1 MALIKGHAPVF
12 AYQQD
17 QTYFAQ
23 IAEGL
28 EDLGAMEIKRL
39 GAAAA
44 RTSFCGLHF
53 KADPASLYRINY
65 QSRLVSRVLA
75 PLVRFGCYDTDRLY
89 RTARQVPWK
98 AIMGVNE
105 TLAVFA
111 NVSNSRIR
119 HSQYAALCLKDAIV
133 DYFRDDCG
141 RRPDVRRIDPDVWIS
156 LFIENNRAVVS
167 LDTSGGSLHRRGYRQ
182 EGAEAPMQETV
193 AAAIIQWTEWDGS
206 RPLVDPMCG
215 SGTLLA
221 EALMHHCRI
230 PAGFLRRRFGFEH
243 LPDFERSLWS
253 SVKTTAD
260 RAILPPAADCIS
272 GGDIAAA
279 AVQTARANL
288 RRLPHGASIP
298 IDVSDFKQRNDL
310 SARVIVCNPPYGI
323 RLRPTSE
330 ITLFY
335 REIGDFLKQRCAGAA
350 AFIYFGD
357 REMLKHIG
365 LRPTWKRP
373 LKSGGLDGRLA
384 KFEMYA
390 GAEAL
395 PSRPT
400 APSGTRPQRQIR

>member
-1 MALIKGHAPVF
+1 MF
-12 AYQQD
+12 AYQHD
-17 QTYFAQ
+17 QMFFAQ

-28 EDLGAMEIKRL
+28 EPFGAEEIRRL
-39 GAAAA
+39 GATAI
-44 RTSFCGLHF
+44 RPSFSGLHF
-53 KADPASLYRINY
+53 RADPASLYRINY
-65 QSRLVSRVLA
+65 QSRLLSRVLA
-75 PLVRFGCYDTDRLY
+75 PLVRFACHDTDRLY

-98 AIMGVNE
+98 ALMGVNQ

-111 NVSNSRIR
+111 SVSNSRIR

-182 EGAEAPMQETV
+182 EGSDAPMQETV
-193 AAAIIQWTEWDGS
+193 AAAIIQWTEWDGT

-243 LPDFERSLWS
+243 LPDFDRSLWS
-253 SVKTTAD
+253 SVKTKAD
-260 RAILPPAADCIS
+260 QAIRPPIAGCIR

-279 AVQTARANL
+279 VVQTARANL
-288 RRLPHGASIP
+288 RRLPHGASIRVN
-298 IDVSDFKQRNDL
+298 VSDFKQRNDL
-310 SARVIVCNPPYGI
+310 SGQVIVCNPPYGI
-323 RLRPTSE
+323 RLRPTSG
-330 ITLFY
+330 TATFY
-335 REIGDFLKQRCAGAA
+335 RDIGDVLKQRCAGAT

-357 REMLKHIG
+357 RAMMKHIG
-365 LRPTWKRP
+365 LKPSWKRP

-390 GAEAL
+390 GRATS
-395 PSRPT
+395 PQQPP
-400 APSGTRPQRQIR
+400 APSGNRRHQREIK

>member
-1 MALIKGHAPVF
+1 VF

-17 QTYFAQ
+17 QTFFAQ

-28 EDLGAMEIKRL
+28 EDLGAMEIGRL
-39 GAAAA
+39 GAAAI
-44 RTSFCGLHF
+44 RPSFCGLHF

-75 PLVRFGCYDTDRLY
+75 PLARFVCTDTARLY

-98 AIMGVNE
+98 AIMGVSQ

-111 NVSNSRIR
+111 NVSNSQIR

-193 AAAIIQWTEWDGS
+193 AAAIIQWAEWDET

-253 SVKTTAD
+253 SVKA
-260 RAILPPAADCIS
+260 AADQAIRPPIPDHIR

-288 RRLPHGASIP
+288 RRLPHGASIRV
-298 IDVSDFKQRNDL
+298 DVSDFRRRNDL
-310 SARVIVCNPPYGI
+310 SGRVIVCNPPYGI
-323 RLRPTSE
+323 RLRPTTD

-335 REIGDFLKQRCAGAA
+335 REIGDFLKQRCAGAT

-357 REMLKHIG
+357 RDMLKHIG
-365 LRPTWKRP
+365 LKPSWKRP

-390 GAEAL
+390 GGEAL
-395 PSRPT
+395 PRQPT
-400 APSGTRPQRQIR
+400 PLSGTRRRQRETR